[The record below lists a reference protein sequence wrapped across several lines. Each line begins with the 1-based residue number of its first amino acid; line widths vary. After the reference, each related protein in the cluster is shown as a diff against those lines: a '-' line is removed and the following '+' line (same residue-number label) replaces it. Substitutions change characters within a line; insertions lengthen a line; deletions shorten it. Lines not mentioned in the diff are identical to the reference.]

1 MVTEKHIAR
10 GAYVCEYRTYR
21 VYPVGSD
28 LHHQMAKEYAENG
41 EGSYV
46 MDTAYRIPNI
56 GRLCFDATRRYRDV
70 GRLINHSSRRPNLK
84 LTRPLHVRC
93 KWRVALLATRD
104 ITPGEEITY
113 DYGVR
118 NLSWTRATV
127 ANQEQDDGRP
137 PFGEGEEEGSKVEE
151 GAGGIEGVEERSR
164 GTGGEEELAEGA
176 GGEEEG
182 RREEEGSEGARRL
195 DGEQLAGKCLPE
207 VGQRAGVPSTRDEER
222 REDEGSE
229 EVCRLDGEELAGRRL
244 PEVGFKVQRAG
255 GPSTREDECVG
266 GREGELDHMEIVLGG
281 DGGQVGEG
289 DLVEDN
295 GGEVES
301 EEETKEESLEGGR
314 RRSTTGYKRNYY
326 WCPVVD
332 CASGPVQ
339 KMGQHLVKVHKMDR
353 ATATR
358 TAKKKKKRATPEAIK
373 LKLPN
378 PTRRSSGIKSI
389 SLFSTPAPS
398 SSTPK
403 PTSKTSGTHSKTTSS
418 LALAHSGGPFLEEF
432 QSHLKTHAG
441 GYRSSSTATQLARD
455 VGKYLYFL
463 DQSEVNEA
471 LLLDT
476 HPVEGYLQSLSASG
490 MGPSGSLHRLLS
502 QKAAIHFMKLTVS
515 CPSHQA
521 RARAN
526 THDCSPPQMEDDAQ
540 IRKADR
546 CMQHLSAIY
555 KSYNRAKAKKGR
567 YMLLQR
573 TLEGVSDSMTAVHG
587 FREDGRVLDTFRANA
602 TAILRGHLSRSR
614 YATCL
619 GLLAARL
626 MYL

>member
-1 MVTEKHIAR
+1 M
-10 GAYVCEYRTYR
+10 
-21 VYPVGSD
+21 
-28 LHHQMAKEYAENG
+28 
-41 EGSYV
+41 
-46 MDTAYRIPNI
+46 
-56 GRLCFDATRRYRDV
+56 
-70 GRLINHSSRRPNLK
+70 
-84 LTRPLHVRC
+84 
-93 KWRVALLATRD
+93 
-104 ITPGEEITY
+104 
-113 DYGVR
+113 
-118 NLSWTRATV
+118 
-127 ANQEQDDGRP
+127 
-137 PFGEGEEEGSKVEE
+137 EE

-176 GGEEEG
+176 GGEEEE

-195 DGEQLAGKCLPE
+195 DGEQLAGKRLPE

-229 EVCRLDGEELAGRRL
+229 EACRLDREELAGRRP

-266 GREGELDHMEIVLGG
+266 GREGELDHMEIVRGG

-314 RRSTTGYKRNYY
+314 RRSTTGYKHNYF

-358 TAKKKKKRATPEAIK
+358 TAKKKIRAPPEAIK

-378 PTRRSSGIKSI
+378 PARRSSGIKSI

-403 PTSKTSGTHSKTTSS
+403 PTSKTSGTHSKTISS

-432 QSHLKTHAG
+432 QSHLKSHAG
-441 GYRSSSTATQLARD
+441 SSSTATQLARD

-490 MGPSGSLHRLLS
+490 MILHRLLS

-515 CPSHQA
+515 CPSHHSLGLGLGLIRTTVLPHRWKIMHRYGRPTGA
-521 RARAN
+521 
-526 THDCSPPQMEDDAQ
+526 CSTCRQ
-540 IRKADR
+540 
-546 CMQHLSAIY
+546 ST
-555 KSYNRAKAKKGR
+555 NRTTERRPRRGATCSFKGPWR
-567 YMLLQR
+567 VCR
-573 TLEGVSDSMTAVHG
+573 TLWPLSTGSVKTGESWTHSEPTLPPSSGA
-587 FREDGRVLDTFRANA
+587 TFQGAGTPPA
-602 TAILRGHLSRSR
+602 SVFLPPD
-614 YATCL
+614 
-619 GLLAARL
+619 
-626 MYL
+626 